1 MPLIACHLIR
11 SLSGTFE
18 YVAQVATEETKQSSK
33 FYKYPIVNLDIPET
47 GILEVENVCDDIIDM
62 SSFIKCGLVTLE
74 QIEEG
79 INPPQYEEDVTSWHR
94 LALYLIRHKKA
105 KGFVQMPFPLDQY
118 GYRNLTPTYYFP
130 DEFYKEQGLNLVF
143 HRDTHS

>member
-18 YVAQVATEETKQSSK
+18 YVAQVATEETKKSSE
-33 FYKYPIVNLDIPET
+33 FYKYPIVNLNIPET
-47 GILEVENVCDDIIDM
+47 GILEVDNVCDDIIDM
-62 SSFIKCGLVTLE
+62 FSFVKCGLVTEE
-74 QIEEG
+74 QAAEG

-94 LALYLIRHKKA
+94 LANYLIRHKKA
-105 KGFVQMPFPLDQY
+105 KGFVQMPFPLDKC
-118 GYRNLTPTYYFP
+118 GYKNISPTYYLP

-143 HRDTHS
+143 YKDTN